1 MKPCTSRSIPE
12 YYATVVILTLKKF
25 VSPIIFQEKLLVLGE
40 NSIVKFFCCNRPL
53 KGKMFFW
60 AENLD
65 KVIIALRRKE
75 KRTSYTNRSFYTE
88 LYTTLC
94 YRIQLNSTKSIK
106 VHNGTR
112 FITK

>member
-1 MKPCTSRSIPE
+1 M
-12 YYATVVILTLKKF
+12 L
-25 VSPIIFQEKLLVLGE
+25 
-40 NSIVKFFCCNRPL
+40 
-53 KGKMFFW
+53 FW

-65 KVIIALRRKE
+65 KVIIALRRKV
-75 KRTSYTNRSFYTE
+75 KRTLYTKRGLYTE

-94 YRIQLNSTKSIK
+94 YRIKLNSTKSIK